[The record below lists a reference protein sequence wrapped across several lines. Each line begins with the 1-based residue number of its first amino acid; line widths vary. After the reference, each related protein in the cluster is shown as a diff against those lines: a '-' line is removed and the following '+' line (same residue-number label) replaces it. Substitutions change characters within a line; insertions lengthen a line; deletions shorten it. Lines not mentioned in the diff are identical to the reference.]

1 MLTWITPDICSPAW
15 AKAVLKSPTSL
26 PGSHAAALGLA
37 VAWASTAFWCAEA
50 LAEAAPRVHAVQ
62 IEGMRFVPETL
73 TVRRGER
80 IVWTNNDLVPH
91 TVTQAAFDSH
101 AVAPNASWSYV
112 AAKPGTYPYGCTSH
126 PAMRATLIVQ

>member
-1 MLTWITPDICSPAW
+1 MPTWITPDSCSPAW
-15 AKAVLKSPTSL
+15 AKTVLKSPTSRRE
-26 PGSHAAALGLA
+26 SHAAALRLA
-37 VAWASTAFWCAEA
+37 VAWTCAAFCCAQPLADTAA
-50 LAEAAPRVHAVQ
+50 RVHTVQ

-80 IVWTNNDLVPH
+80 IVWTNRDLVPH

-112 AAKPGTYPYGCTSH
+112 AAKPGTYPYHCTSH